1 MFDDRK
7 AGQVAAFF
15 VDAEGGRMDVIKLVK
30 KEGATE
36 AEEETA
42 EE

>member
-1 MFDDRK
+1 VREM
-7 AGQVAAFF
+7 QSLCL
-15 VDAEGGRMDVIKLVK
+15 DVIKLVK